1 MLTGGKNPLAY
12 RQFPKHVEGPGQC
25 SKFTE
30 KHKRKKIPSPTAN
43 SQSTWKVLTR
53 ALYIYRKAQEHVAYR
68 QFPKHVEGP
77 DS

>member
-30 KHKRKKIPSPTAN
+30 KHKRKKIPSPTTN